1 MMRIVKWKALWF
13 CWAVPSLVA
22 VARSWHHTRDSQ
34 RLDSGSPRGHPR
46 AGCLHAGTVNTHSQ
60 AKVSRADLNSGQ
72 IHYEDQLR
80 ELLRELWVAH
90 LDVLTCQIKSVIFKP
105 EHSFALSVQ
114 TDPFCAIPGPWGQ
127 PGVILLVITNCPA
140 RKCLLSQLVKW
151 TCAMNLCFA
160 FLSGFVTERSGCSSS
175 GRARVHGLAPGCSP
189 WALLHP
195 ADPAARWGG
204 ENPAARAL
212 SKTLPDLNW
221 DLGL

>member
-60 AKVSRADLNSGQ
+60 AKVSRANLNSGQ

-90 LDVLTCQIKSVIFKP
+90 LDVLTCQIKSVILKP

-151 TCAMNLCFA
+151 TCALHF
-160 FLSGFVTERSGCSSS
+160 FQ
-175 GRARVHGLAPGCSP
+175 
-189 WALLHP
+189 ALLLNG
-195 ADPAARWGG
+195 ADAAARDERGCTASHL
-204 ENPAARAL
+204 AAAHGHSYTLHTLLRAGAVRLLQPEPSAKL
-212 SKTLPDLNW
+212 SLT
-221 DLGL
+221 